1 MDAFLFGVFPYL
13 AVALTVVGAFR
24 RFRALRDTVTT
35 SSSQMLESRLQ
46 YWGSVSWHYA
56 ILLVLLAHLL
66 AIFLPG
72 LVETL
77 LSSPGRLVAIEV
89 TGFALG
95 LTALWGLVVLG
106 LRRLTLRGETTWL
119 DWTVMALLL
128 VQVATGVV
136 VAASARW
143 GLAWFTFLAT
153 PWLGS
158 LVRLAPRV
166 DLMANLPVT
175 MKIHALNAFLLV
187 ALVPYTRLAHI
198 LVAPLEYLWR
208 LPQVVIWRRPRP
220 AGPGGSR

>member
-13 AVALTVVGAFR
+13 AAAIAVVGAFR
-24 RFRALRDTVTT
+24 RFRAMRYTVTT

-56 ILLVLLAHLL
+56 ILLVLLVHLL

-72 LVETL
+72 VVEAL

-95 LTALWGLVVLG
+95 LTALWGLAVLG
-106 LRRLTLRGETTWL
+106 VRRVGLRGETTWL

-128 VQVATGVV
+128 VQVATGVL
-136 VAASARW
+136 VATSARW
-143 GLAWFTFLAT
+143 GLAWFTYVAT

-166 DLMANLPVT
+166 DLMASLPVT
-175 MKIHALNAFLLV
+175 MKIHALNAFVLV
-187 ALVPYTRLAHI
+187 ALVPFTRLAHAF
-198 LVAPLEYLWR
+198 VAPLEYLWR